1 VSDLVFDETMHRYT
15 LDGEVLPSVTQIL
28 KPLYDFSAIPPD
40 VLQRA
45 AEYGTALHKT
55 VELYLKDDLDEGS
68 LDDALKG
75 PLAAFKEWQQAFS
88 EVEDGCDNPVIET
101 FCYHPRLK
109 YAGTPDL
116 AYPYSVIDIKSR
128 PVNMLTDPIQLAAY
142 DHFGKGNRARY
153 VLELKQDGT
162 YNFTKVNPTK
172 KSGDLAW
179 SRFRY
184 LLDYHKMTQEIER
197 WK

>member
-1 VSDLVFDETMHRYT
+1 MSDLIFDETLHRYT

-28 KPLYDFSAIPPD
+28 KPLHDFSMVPAGA
-40 VLQRA
+40 LQRA
-45 AEYGTALHKT
+45 AEFGTAVHKT
-55 VELYLKDDLDEGS
+55 VELYLKNDLDEGS

-75 PLAAFKEWQQAFS
+75 PLDAFKEWQQAFN
-88 EVEDGCDNPVIET
+88 EVEDDCDNPIIET

-116 AYPYSVIDIKSR
+116 VYPYSVIDIKSR
-128 PVNMLTDPIQLAAY
+128 PVNMLTDQIQLAAY
-142 DHFGKGNRARY
+142 DHFGKGNRARF

-162 YNFTKVNPTK
+162 YIFTRLNPTK
-172 KSGDLAW
+172 KSSDLAW
-179 SRFRY
+179 CRFRY
-184 LLDYHKMTQEIER
+184 LLDYYNATKEIER

>member
-1 VSDLVFDETMHRYT
+1 MSELIFDETLHRYV
-15 LDGEVLPSVTQIL
+15 LDGQVLPSVTQVL
-28 KPLYDFSAIPPD
+28 KPLYDFSFVNPD
-40 VLQRA
+40 LLRRA

-55 VELYLKDDLDEGS
+55 VELYLKNDLDEDS

-75 PLAAFKEWQQAFS
+75 PLDAFKEWQRATN
-88 EVEDGCDNPVIET
+88 EVDPIIET

-116 AYPYSVIDIKSR
+116 AYPHSIIDIKSR

-142 DHFGKGNRARY
+142 DHFGKGNRARF

-162 YNFTKVNPTK
+162 YNFTRVNPTK

-184 LLDYHKMTQEIER
+184 LLDYYNATKEIER